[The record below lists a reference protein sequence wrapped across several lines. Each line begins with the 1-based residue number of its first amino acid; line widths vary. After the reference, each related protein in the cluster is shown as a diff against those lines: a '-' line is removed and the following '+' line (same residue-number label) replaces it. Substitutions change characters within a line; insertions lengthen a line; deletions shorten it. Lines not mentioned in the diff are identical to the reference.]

1 MGNLPNGGGIAGG
14 QRRQRSLLGRLAEQY
29 SPTRS
34 ATLLV
39 LPLLLSHASPRR
51 RTLWRQPV
59 GAGSTARSLTPV
71 PHADTAHA
79 DRARRPA
86 ASPRSS
92 GRRATPPRRAQP
104 APAWQNRPRVIPDKS
119 PSRRL
124 RGANRSPSARRRSDA
139 VQAAFLAWLAP
150 SAATRDARPPAAG
163 PEAGCPRES

>member
-59 GAGSTARSLTPV
+59 GAGSTARSP
-71 PHADTAHA
+71 AY
-79 DRARRPA
+79 AR
-86 ASPRSS
+86 SPR
-92 GRRATPPRRAQP
+92 RY
-104 APAWQNRPRVIPDKS
+104 
-119 PSRRL
+119 
-124 RGANRSPSARRRSDA
+124 SARGSRPKASRFA
-139 VQAAFLAWLAP
+139 QVVWQARNSAAP
-150 SAATRDARPPAAG
+150 SATGARMAKPASRN
-163 PEAGCPRES
+163 PRQIALPASSRRQPIS